1 MHYFLSGLFLIFC
14 FLAARRYTVRGESG
28 RWLAIAAACAVVSM
42 ILFRAGG

>member
-14 FLAARRYTVRGESG
+14 ILAARRHVIRRGG
-28 RWLAIAAACAVVSM
+28 VQWLALAAVCAVLSM